1 MAKSEQMLR
10 LMYISKYLQTRNDGA
25 NYPEISKHLEEK
37 FNQDG
42 RDLSFAPKT
51 FQRDRKTLN
60 ELFNIEIEYKN
71 STQKYHLVNEGFSE
85 LTESVFEN
93 LLLVNAYRQTEDN
106 QNIFLFEKRQ
116 ASGLY
121 HVQYII
127 HAIKKSQVL
136 SFTYTKHWDKSGEKK
151 IIEPYALK
159 EFRNRWYLIGH
170 EFGKTDFKLKIY
182 GLDRIT
188 NLEINSKKF
197 NKKEIKTDASFK
209 NSFGIVSTEN
219 ELPENIILSFKAR
232 QSKFVKS
239 LPLHH
244 SQEILTDNDDELRI
258 SLQLVPTYDFYQEL
272 LTHAERLSVISPL
285 KVKNEYLRF
294 LNKAIELNKS

>member
-1 MAKSEQMLR
+1 MAKNEQMLR
-10 LMYISKYLQTRNDGA
+10 LMYIFKYLQSRNDGA
-25 NYPEISKHLEEK
+25 KYPEISIHLEEK

-42 RDLSFAPKT
+42 KDLSFAPKT

-71 STQKYHLVNEGFSE
+71 STKKYHLINEGFSE
-85 LTESVFEN
+85 LTESAFEN
-93 LLLVNAYRQTEDN
+93 LLLVNAYRLTKDD

-121 HVQYII
+121 HVQDII
-127 HAIKKSQVL
+127 HAIKKSQII
-136 SFTYTKHWDKSGEKK
+136 SFTYTKHWDKTGEKK
-151 IIEPYALK
+151 IIESFALK

-170 EFGKTDFKLKIY
+170 EFGKIDFNLKIF

-188 NLEINSKKF
+188 NLEINSKAF
-197 NKKEIKTDASFK
+197 AKKEVNMDDLFK

-219 ELPENIILSFKAR
+219 ELPDNIILSFKAN

-244 SQEILTDNDDELRI
+244 SQEIIIDDDDELRI

-272 LTHAERLSVISPL
+272 LTHAERLNVISPP

>member
-10 LMYISKYLQTRNDGA
+10 LMYILKYLQSRNEGA
-25 NYPEISKHLEEK
+25 NYPEISTHLEEK

-60 ELFNIEIEYKN
+60 ELFNIEIAYKN
-71 STQKYHLVNEGFSE
+71 ATHKYHLINEGFSE

-93 LLLVNAYRQTEDN
+93 LLLVNAYRQTKTH
-106 QNIFLFEKRQ
+106 QNIILFEKRQ
-116 ASGLY
+116 ASGIY
-121 HVQYII
+121 NVQDIV
-127 HAIKKSQVL
+127 HAIKKCQII
-136 SFTYTKHWDKSGEKK
+136 SFTYTNHWNKSGEKK
-151 IIEPYALK
+151 IMEPYALK

-170 EFGKTDFKLKIY
+170 EFGKIDFKLKIY

-188 NLEINSKKF
+188 NLEINSKTF
-197 NKKEIKTDASFK
+197 NKKEINTDDLFK

-219 ELPENIILSFKAR
+219 ELPENIILSFKAN
-232 QSKFVKS
+232 QAKFVNS

-244 SQEILTDNDDELRI
+244 SQEIINDNSEELRI
-258 SLQLVPTYDFYQEL
+258 SLKLFPTYDFYQEL
-272 LTHAERLSVISPL
+272 LTHAERLTVISPL
-285 KVKNEYLRF
+285 NVKEEYLRF
-294 LNKAIELNKS
+294 LDKAIELNKS